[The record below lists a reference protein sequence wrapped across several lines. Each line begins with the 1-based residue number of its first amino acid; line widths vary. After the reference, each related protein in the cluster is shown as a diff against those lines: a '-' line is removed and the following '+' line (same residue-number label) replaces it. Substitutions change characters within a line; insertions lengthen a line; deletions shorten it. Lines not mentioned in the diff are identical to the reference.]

1 MQINSSY
8 TLRDISKITGG
19 KCIGNIDLPI
29 SNVHYDSRRFVHNNE
44 HVFLAFKT
52 KFNDGHE
59 YINQVYENGIK
70 QFITHKYPLK
80 TEKDAG
86 YLVVENTLVALQK
99 WANYHRKTFK
109 IPVLSITG
117 SYGKTVIKEWINFIA
132 QEKINILRSPKSY
145 NSQLGAAL
153 TLLSLN
159 NHHELAIIET
169 GISMPGEMDLM
180 KKMIEPSHV
189 ILSNIGKEH
198 IENFNSIYELR
209 IEKEKILKGT
219 IHTYFRNNEFNLKR
233 NILEKGQEI
242 HFEYKNKKEVFF
254 IKQKDEN
261 SAKNFICCLGFLSQI
276 KYDLK
281 EIKSLS
287 PSLPEIALR
296 FEKKSG
302 INNSVIIN
310 DSYQNNYQSLKISL
324 ETLKSECGSCETTL
338 IISDL
343 NEKNIDFKDL
353 SRLIE
358 SYEIT
363 QFIGIGKELFKN
375 IKLFPN
381 KYLIFK
387 SESEFLKHFNNIIF
401 KDHYVLLKGEK
412 VADFQKIYL
421 KLEQKK
427 HNTVLEINL
436 SSLVKNLNYYRS
448 LLDPRTKLL
457 VMIKA
462 AGYGT
467 GLIESA
473 KILEQNHI
481 DYIGV
486 AYTDEGV
493 ELRENGLKSPI
504 LVMNVEQKSMDNLI
518 ENRLTPSIYDL
529 DQLDEFTKKLIL
541 LGEKKYPIHIK
552 LNTGMNRMG
561 FDAIDIKKL
570 CSFLLSQ
577 PEIKVE
583 GIFSHLAAS
592 DHNMG
597 GGLTQQQFDYFKSMS
612 IEIESLLGIKAIKHI
627 LNTAG
632 IENYPDQSMQMVR
645 LGIGLYGISKSK
657 KLSNVASL
665 VSRISKI
672 RTVKKGDYIGYG
684 INNQSEKKIKVAIIP
699 IGYADGFSR
708 SLGNGNGSIF
718 INNAVYP
725 TIGNVCMDMLFIDI
739 SNSNLNVNDRVE
751 IFGINHSIFKMA
763 DAANT
768 IPYEII
774 SSISNRV
781 VRVYQKD

>member
-1 MQINSSY
+1 MQINNSY
-8 TLRDISKITGG
+8 TLREISKITGG
-19 KCIGNIDLPI
+19 ECIGNIDLPI
-29 SNVHYDSRRFVHNNE
+29 SNVHYDSRRFVQNNG

-52 KFNDGHE
+52 NFNDGHQ
-59 YINQVYENGIK
+59 YINEVYKSGIK
-70 QFITHKYPLK
+70 QFITHEKPLK
-80 TEKDAG
+80 HQKEAG
-86 YLVVENTLVALQK
+86 YLVVEDTLIALQK
-99 WANYHRKTFK
+99 WASHHRKTFK
-109 IPVLSITG
+109 IPVLAITG

-145 NSQLGAAL
+145 NSQFGAAL

-159 NHHELAIIET
+159 KHHELAIIET
-169 GISMPGEMDLM
+169 GISMPGEMDSM

-198 IENFNSIYELR
+198 IDNFNSPDELR
-209 IEKEKILKGT
+209 KEKEKLLEGT
-219 IHTYFRNNEFNLKR
+219 LYTYFKNNKYNFER

-242 HFEYKNKKEVFF
+242 HSIYNNKKEVFF
-254 IKQKDEN
+254 IKQKDEY
-261 SAKNFICCLGFLSQI
+261 SAKNFACCLGFLDQI

-281 EIKSLS
+281 EIKTMSSL
-287 PSLPEIALR
+287 LPEIALR

-302 INNSVIIN
+302 IRNSVIIN
-310 DSYQNNYQSLKISL
+310 DSYQNTFQSLKISL
-324 ETLKSECGSCETTL
+324 ETLKSESGSSKTTL
-338 IISDL
+338 ILSDL
-343 NEKNIDFKDL
+343 NEKKTDFEEL

-375 IKLFPN
+375 TKIFPDKN
-381 KYLIFK
+381 LLYKDEY
-387 SESEFLKHFNNIIF
+387 EFLNQFNNLDF
-401 KDHYVLLKGEK
+401 KGHHILIKGKK

-421 KLEQKK
+421 KLEEKK

-436 SSLVKNLNYYRS
+436 TNLIKNLNYYRN
-448 LLDPRTKLL
+448 LVTPNTKLL

-486 AYTDEGV
+486 AYTDEGA

-529 DQLDEFTKKLIL
+529 GQLDEFTKKLIL
-541 LGEKKYPIHIK
+541 LGEKNYPIHIK

-561 FDAIDIKKL
+561 FDSIDIKKL

-592 DHNMG
+592 DQETG
-597 GGLTQQQFDYFKSMS
+597 KKLTQYQFDCFHKMS
-612 IEIESLLGIKAIKHI
+612 KEIESSLGIKTSKHI

-632 IENYPDQSMQMVR
+632 IENYPDQSLQMVR
-645 LGIGLYGISKSK
+645 LGIGLYGISQSK
-657 KLSNVASL
+657 NLFNVASL

-672 RTVKKGDYIGYG
+672 RTVNKGDYIGYG
-684 INNQSEKKIKVAIIP
+684 VNNPSEKKLKIAIIP

-708 SLGNGNGSIF
+708 SLGNGKGSVF
-718 INNAVYP
+718 INDSIYP
-725 TIGNVCMDMLFIDI
+725 TIGNICMDMMFLDI
-739 SNSNLNVNDRVE
+739 TDSNLNINDRVE
-751 IFGINHSIFKMA
+751 IFGNNHSIFEMA

>member
-1 MQINSSY
+1 MQINNSY
-8 TLRDISKITGG
+8 TLRNISKITGG
-19 KCIGNIDLPI
+19 ECIGNIDLPI
-29 SNVHYDSRRFVHNNE
+29 SNVHYDSRRFVQNNE

-52 KFNDGHE
+52 NFNDGHQ
-59 YINQVYENGIK
+59 YINEVYANGIK
-70 QFITHKYPLK
+70 QFITHETPLK
-80 TEKDAG
+80 IKKDAG
-86 YLVVENTLVALQK
+86 YLVVDNTLVALQK
-99 WANYHRKTFK
+99 WAKHHRKTFK

-153 TLLSLN
+153 TLLSIN
-159 NHHELAIIET
+159 KHHELAIIET

-180 KKMIEPSHV
+180 KNMIEPSHV
-189 ILSNIGKEH
+189 ILSNIGREH
-198 IENFNSIYELR
+198 VENFNSLDELQ
-209 IEKEKILKGT
+209 IEKEKILRGT
-219 IHTYFRNNEFNLKR
+219 LYTYFKNNEFNFKR

-242 HFEYKNKKEVFF
+242 HCKYNNKKEVFF
-254 IKQKDEN
+254 IKQKDEY

-302 INNSVIIN
+302 INNSIIIN

-324 ETLKSECGSCETTL
+324 ETLKSECGSCKTTL

-343 NEKNIDFKDL
+343 NEKNIDFEEL

-363 QFIGIGKELFKN
+363 QFIGVGKELFKN
-375 IKLFPN
+375 TKLFPN
-381 KYLIFK
+381 KYLLFRD
-387 SESEFLKHFNNIIF
+387 ESEFLNHFNNINF
-401 KDHYVLLKGEK
+401 KDHYVLIKGK
-412 VADFQKIYL
+412 KIADFQKIYL
-421 KLEQKK
+421 KLELKK
-427 HNTVLEINL
+427 HNTILEINL
-436 SSLVKNLNYYRS
+436 TNLIKNLNCYRS
-448 LLDPRTKLL
+448 LVNPKTKLL

-518 ENRLTPSIYDL
+518 ENQLTPSIYDL
-529 DQLDEFTKKLIL
+529 KQLDEFTKKLIL
-541 LGEKKYPIHIK
+541 LGKKNYPVHIK

-561 FDAIDIKKL
+561 FDSMDIKKL

-592 DHNMG
+592 DQENG
-597 GGLTQQQFDYFKSMS
+597 KKLTQQQFKYFNRISS
-612 IEIESLLGIKAIKHI
+612 DIESSLGIKTFKHI

-632 IENYPDQSMQMVR
+632 IENYPEQSMQMVR
-645 LGIGLYGISKSK
+645 LGIGLYGVSKSK

-672 RTVKKGDYIGYG
+672 RKVNKGDYIGYG
-684 INNQSEKKIKVAIIP
+684 INNQLEKKLKIAIIP

-708 SLGNGNGSIF
+708 SLGNGKGSVF
-718 INNAVYP
+718 IKNTIYP
-725 TIGNVCMDMLFIDI
+725 TIGNICMDMLFIDI
-739 SNSNLNVNDRVE
+739 SNSDLKVNDRVE
-751 IFGINHSIFKMA
+751 IFGSNHSIFKMA